1 LPWALLAAIAFA
13 PAASAQQLLFVC
25 ETKRLDDQPGV
36 IREFHFV
43 PSEPP
48 FRLDIT
54 DRRVLRDGKL
64 YVSQGG
70 AGDRIDLGGDWYVI
84 QSADGEYRI
93 NRYTF
98 EFKYID
104 RPKPIN
110 RRKQID
116 KNNPISDLMP
126 GEVWTSGTCAPA
138 DQPK

>member
-1 LPWALLAAIAFA
+1 VSRALLATIACA

-25 ETKRLDDQPGV
+25 ETKRLDDHPGI
-36 IREFHFV
+36 IREFHF
-43 PSEPP
+43 PPPEPP

-54 DRRVLRDGKL
+54 DRRALRDGKL
-64 YVSQGG
+64 YASQGR

-98 EFKYID
+98 EFKHID
-104 RPKPIN
+104 RPKPIG
-110 RRKQID
+110 RPKQID

-126 GEVWTSGTCAPA
+126 GEVWTSGTCAPT
-138 DQPK
+138 DRPE